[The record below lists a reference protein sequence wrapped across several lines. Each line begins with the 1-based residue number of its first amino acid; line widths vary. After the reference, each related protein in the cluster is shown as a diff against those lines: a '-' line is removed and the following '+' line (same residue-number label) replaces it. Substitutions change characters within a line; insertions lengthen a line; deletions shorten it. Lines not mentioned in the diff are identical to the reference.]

1 MGPGLTSALDGFA
14 ELVSID
20 DAPRRR
26 GGRNQVVFAS
36 TFTAMMV
43 ACGQQLASQAVGTEE
58 AGDGRGLASWRVLGE
73 PSRARRV
80 AEPVE
85 LQPPRGKRFLDGNW
99 DRRPGRGTG
108 RCLTNAA
115 DDTIVIMD
123 LATNSFLDKDYVQ
136 WRPSRIAAEQGVN
149 CQVHLLGALAS
160 GVVGLSEEAL
170 AIQRDDLT
178 RLLTG
183 WSPYELT
190 LADMPGKPTPARIDE
205 IALAIGTAAHDEPV
219 LPGLVGSR
227 LRYSG
232 HDDCYFVV
240 ESTDRAVPVALLSRL
255 LALLAGSALA
265 GASPVEVPDPASDR
279 TAIYDVKRRL
289 WRLATVSGQS

>member
-1 MGPGLTSALDGFA
+1 M
-14 ELVSID
+14 
-20 DAPRRR
+20 
-26 GGRNQVVFAS
+26 
-36 TFTAMMV
+36 
-43 ACGQQLASQAVGTEE
+43 
-58 AGDGRGLASWRVLGE
+58 
-73 PSRARRV
+73 
-80 AEPVE
+80 
-85 LQPPRGKRFLDGNW
+85 DGNW

-265 GASPVEVPDPASDR
+265 GASPVEAPDPASVTVTSLIEDGAHWIGVLGAASEDVVTVSLSATALAWRLGERLPERVDR

-289 WRLATVSGQS
+289 WRLATASGQS